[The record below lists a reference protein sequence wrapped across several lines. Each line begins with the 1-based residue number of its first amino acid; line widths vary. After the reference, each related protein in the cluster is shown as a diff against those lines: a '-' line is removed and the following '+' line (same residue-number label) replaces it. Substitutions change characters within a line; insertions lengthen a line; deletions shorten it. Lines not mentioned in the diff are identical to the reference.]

1 MADNLNIKI
10 RNLLIFQEKIFN
22 FYSFIINRK
31 DIIIMYVLRT
41 FIHVLYIFL
50 YTHMNL
56 KRYTN
61 LWNEIYKLLFKIGNL
76 NYILYDDI
84 MREIQYIFCNEFIFL
99 YKIVFWN
106 YCKIW
111 KLFSVEL
118 VITFFFDICLIIKI
132 CKIINYKK
140 K

>member
-1 MADNLNIKI
+1 
-10 RNLLIFQEKIFN
+10 
-22 FYSFIINRK
+22 
-31 DIIIMYVLRT
+31 MYVLRT

-84 MREIQYIFCNEFIFL
+84 MREIQYILCNEFIFL

-140 K
+140 NNKKLIYIYNYIYICIYFSFLFFLIDI

>member
-1 MADNLNIKI
+1 
-10 RNLLIFQEKIFN
+10 
-22 FYSFIINRK
+22 
-31 DIIIMYVLRT
+31 MYVLRT

-84 MREIQYIFCNEFIFL
+84 MREI
-99 YKIVFWN
+99 
-106 YCKIW
+106 
-111 KLFSVEL
+111 
-118 VITFFFDICLIIKI
+118 
-132 CKIINYKK
+132 
-140 K
+140 